1 MARAPGEIR
10 LALRVAAAEQPGCI
24 RELAQRAQVG
34 FAAAQR
40 TVENMERAGDLVS
53 VGTKDVPWRRAP
65 AKVYA
70 VSSAPSV
77 RMARPSV
84 ASRSPDAELQQ
95 DLLRLWR

>member
-24 RELAQRAQVG
+24 RELATRAQVG
-34 FAAAQR
+34 FEAAQR

-53 VGTKDVPWRRAP
+53 VGTKEVPWRRAP
-65 AKVYA
+65 AKVYGVPA
-70 VSSAPSV
+70 SPPC
-77 RMARPSV
+77 RMARAPV

-95 DLLRLWR
+95 ELLRLWR